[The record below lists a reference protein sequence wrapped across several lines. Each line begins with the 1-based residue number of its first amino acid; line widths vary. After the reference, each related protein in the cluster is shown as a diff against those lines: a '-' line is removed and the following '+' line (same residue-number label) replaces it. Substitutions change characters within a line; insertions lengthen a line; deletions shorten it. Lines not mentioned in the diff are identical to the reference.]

1 MSYTIIWS
9 PTARLTYYQI
19 LDYLNEE
26 WTLREIENF
35 IDRTE
40 QALTHISQNPLLYPY
55 STDSDCFKCVLV
67 KQVSLFYRLK
77 SERIELLIFWG
88 NKQNPAKLIL

>member
-1 MSYTIIWS
+1 MPYSIIWS
-9 PTARLTYYQI
+9 PVARITYYQI
-19 LDYLNEE
+19 LDYLDEE

-40 QALTHISQNPLLYPY
+40 QALTHISQNPLLYNY
-55 STDSDCFKCVLV
+55 SKTSDTYKCVLV

-77 SERIELLIFWG
+77 AERVELLIFWD
-88 NKQNPAKLIL
+88 NRQDSSKLLL